1 MKKKILS
8 IILVVALAAGVAG
21 CGKNDSA
28 TADTSSQEASTEVPV
43 VVEEDI
49 EEAQETT
56 SSRQEQFEKD
66 MAEYESE
73 MEFYTA
79 LYASRKG
86 TPFFVR

>member
-1 MKKKILS
+1 MKNKILS
-8 IILVVALAAGVAG
+8 IILIVALAAGVAG

-43 VVEEDI
+43 VVEKDS

-66 MAEYESE
+66 IQEGSPKIN
-73 MEFYTA
+73 F
-79 LYASRKG
+79 
-86 TPFFVR
+86 